1 MNKFTK
7 YNYGSATAEVFMFS
21 NGTEVSEAHV
31 EIHVTD
37 ATMPYRSQLQAV
49 AMIKL
54 CGNR

>member
-1 MNKFTK
+1 
-7 YNYGSATAEVFMFS
+7 MFS